1 MYHIQYIE
9 YLKYLQSSLRS
20 HASKHELESS
30 INNNIPI
37 MFPSSIGHMEGALKR
52 RFERASIIHNG
63 PKTRIKSTEQNILY
77 VTLVCNMMMI
87 NEIIIHFKFK
97 YISVID

>member
-1 MYHIQYIE
+1 M
-9 YLKYLQSSLRS
+9 QSSFRS

-30 INNNIPI
+30 INNKIPMI
-37 MFPSSIGHMEGALKR
+37 FPSSMGHMEGALKR

-63 PKTRIKSTEQNILY
+63 PNTRMKSTEQNILY

-87 NEIIIHFKFK
+87 NEIMIHLKFK